1 VLLPVLFFHD
11 SFLLPVGVAACSLI
25 AVYEMLGCMGFKK
38 FGSVSLP
45 IYAVA
50 AALPFLI
57 RYLQSHELIRS
68 IAFAAIAVIS
78 LYLFGVM
85 IFSHG
90 KYRIGEIGALAF
102 SMLYILIGFNA
113 IMAVYRWTD
122 GGEYLYLVCF
132 IGAWIT
138 DIFAYFCGM
147 LFGRGGKH
155 VAAAGH
161 KEAVAHIIGGD
172 IDFPDIGSFFAV
184 EQDLDTIGDAVEFG
198 IFVVL
203 CFADDITVLHKDFD
217 IEVFFVQI
225 AAQGG
230 FFAGQTVQIFNFPR
244 LHAQDIAAQRC
255 AIFFTLLVSRADKD
269 LRTDIFGGVDAE
281 QRGGGAESGEEMF
294 HGQFSSILIFSNFI
308 LA

>member
-1 VLLPVLFFHD
+1 MKQRIITSIVAVCVLLPVLFFHD

-147 LFGRGGKH
+147 LLGRGGKH
-155 VAAAGH
+155 KLIPDVSPKKTVEGS
-161 KEAVAHIIGGD
+161 IGG
-172 IDFPDIGSFFAV
+172 IVFCVLSLMLYGFIVEMINPAIEANLLIFALAGLFV
-184 EQDLDTIGDAVEFG
+184 SVVAQIGDLSMSVIKRTYGIKDYGKLFPGHGGVLDRFDSVLAVS
-198 IFVVL
+198 VVL
-203 CFADDITVLHKDFD
+203 LVFTMFFDFFK
-217 IEVFFVQI
+217 V
-225 AAQGG
+225 
-230 FFAGQTVQIFNFPR
+230 
-244 LHAQDIAAQRC
+244 
-255 AIFFTLLVSRADKD
+255 
-269 LRTDIFGGVDAE
+269 
-281 QRGGGAESGEEMF
+281 M
-294 HGQFSSILIFSNFI
+294 
-308 LA
+308 